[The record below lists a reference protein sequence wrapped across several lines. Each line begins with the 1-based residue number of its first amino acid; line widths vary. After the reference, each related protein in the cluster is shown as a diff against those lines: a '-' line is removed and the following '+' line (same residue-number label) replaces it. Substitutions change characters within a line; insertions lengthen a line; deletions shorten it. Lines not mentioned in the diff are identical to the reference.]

1 MSTMSKVVLSS
12 STIDAVFS
20 ALKSE
25 DKNEKVWKKAA
36 DSCRADRVTSSML
49 ETVKNGGDV
58 DLRTQVKA
66 VIVTTFTEA
75 EKALLVADAK
85 SLDDVKKMNRK
96 TAQQK
101 VGARLDLIKSHIR
114 KAEKAEE
121 AGEAEAPKTAVQ
133 RIHADLDKAIAKLQK
148 LEGATFDIAEV
159 QKRINAAKGMM
170 PAL

>member
-1 MSTMSKVVLSS
+1 MSNATKVILSP
-12 STIDAVFS
+12 STIDAVTS

-58 DLRTQVKA
+58 DLRTQIKA
-66 VIVTTFTEA
+66 VIVTTFTEV

-101 VGARLDLIKSHIR
+101 IGSRLDLIKSHIR

-133 RIHADLDKAIAKLQK
+133 RIHEALDKAVTKLQG
-148 LEGATFDIAEV
+148 LATPTFDVTEAV
-159 QKRINAAKGMM
+159 KRIKSVKGMM